1 MKFKSLF
8 VGISAILLL
17 AACNSG
23 GGTTSSDVQNIS
35 GSGGSSASGSTYNYS
50 ITGTATN
57 CRVTPNNCLVNLSY
71 ASTGTLN
78 NSTLSYTINGG
89 TPSQVQGCTQSSPCN
104 FTIYG
109 SNSNAQQV
117 IFSLT
122 GTQTVITNAQFI
134 IGGGI

>member
-17 AACNSG
+17 TACNS

-35 GSGGSSASGSTYNYS
+35 GSGGSTDSGSTYNYS

-117 IFSLT
+117 TFILN
-122 GTQTVITNAQFI
+122 GTQNITTNAQFMI
-134 IGGGI
+134 DGGI

>member
-17 AACNSG
+17 TACNS

-35 GSGGSSASGSTYNYS
+35 GSGGSTDSGSTYNYS

-57 CRVTPNNCLVNLSY
+57 CRVTPNNCSVNLSY

-117 IFSLT
+117 TFILN
-122 GTQTVITNAQFI
+122 GTQNITTNAQFM

>member
-1 MKFKSLF
+1 MKLKSLF

-23 GGTTSSDVQNIS
+23 GGTTSTDVQNIS
-35 GSGGSSASGSTYNYS
+35 GSSPTSISTYTYT

-57 CRVTPNNCLVNLSY
+57 CRINPGNCSVNLSY
-71 ASTGTLN
+71 VATGTLAN
-78 NSTLSYTINGG
+78 PTLSYSIGG
-89 TPSQVQGCTQSSPCN
+89 GNSTTVNCTQPSQCK

-122 GTQTVITNAQFI
+122 GTQTVVTNAQFI

>member
-17 AACNSG
+17 TACNS

-35 GSGGSSASGSTYNYS
+35 GSGGSTVSGSTYNYS

-57 CRVTPNNCLVNLSY
+57 CRVTPNNCSVNLSY

-117 IFSLT
+117 TFILN
-122 GTQTVITNAQFI
+122 GTQNITTNAQFM